1 MEPAGNNR
9 PKNRRKAVMKAIF
22 LLIFIVAAIFLLRFT
37 PIKNYLTAEALG
49 RFLESAG
56 FWAPL
61 IFILIYTAGVC
72 LFLPGT
78 LLTGLGAAIFGAYW
92 GFVYVWFGAMAGASA
107 AFFIGRTLGREFA
120 SSLIGDKLKKYDDG
134 IERNGFATV
143 LYLRLVY
150 FPFTPMNFGMGLT
163 KVHFRDYFIGT
174 GLGIIVGTFIFTFFI
189 GTLKDVWASG
199 NWAELISF
207 KVFFS
212 IALFIFSFF
221 IPKIIKKINMV
232 IAEDPEMGPN
242 LLDKIKSQGVRE
254 LDDSAMIMR
263 LKFKTIPGEQFVIRR
278 EVFRMIQ
285 ESFRENGIEFAHR
298 NVAVY
303 LPPDED
309 AGEHDKKAIEAGAAA
324 AAAAAQAEEEQKKPI

>member
-1 MEPAGNNR
+1 METAGTNM
-9 PKNRRKAVMKAIF
+9 PKSRKKAVMKAIILF
-22 LLIFIVAAIFLLRFT
+22 IFIVAAILLLRFT

-189 GTLKDVWASG
+189 GTLKNVWASG

-221 IPKIIKKINMV
+221 IPKIIKK
-232 IAEDPEMGPN
+232 
-242 LLDKIKSQGVRE
+242 
-254 LDDSAMIMR
+254 
-263 LKFKTIPGEQFVIRR
+263 LKGE
-278 EVFRMIQ
+278 
-285 ESFRENGIEFAHR
+285 
-298 NVAVY
+298 
-303 LPPDED
+303 
-309 AGEHDKKAIEAGAAA
+309 
-324 AAAAAQAEEEQKKPI
+324 

>member
-1 MEPAGNNR
+1 MEPAASDI
-9 PKNRRKAVMKAIF
+9 PKNRKKAVMKAII
-22 LLIFIVAAIFLLRFT
+22 LLFFIVAAIFLVRFT

-56 FWAPL
+56 LWAPI
-61 IFILIYTAGVC
+61 IFIFIYAAGVC
-72 LFLPGT
+72 FFLPGT
-78 LLTGLGAAIFGAYW
+78 LLTGLGGAIFGAYW
-92 GFVYVWFGAMAGASA
+92 GFLWVWLGAMAGASA

-163 KVHFRDYFIGT
+163 KVHFKDYLIGT

-189 GTLKDVWASG
+189 GTLKDVWTSG

-221 IPKIIKKINMV
+221 IPKIIKKI
-232 IAEDPEMGPN
+232 
-242 LLDKIKSQGVRE
+242 KRE
-254 LDDSAMIMR
+254 
-263 LKFKTIPGEQFVIRR
+263 G
-278 EVFRMIQ
+278 
-285 ESFRENGIEFAHR
+285 
-298 NVAVY
+298 
-303 LPPDED
+303 
-309 AGEHDKKAIEAGAAA
+309 
-324 AAAAAQAEEEQKKPI
+324 